1 MTEVNVSGSVI
12 IGLGRG
18 NVCLSAS
25 ISGNWSA
32 HPSTHPIL
40 NLAEEHSV
48 RLLVMGRVTLNP
60 CFLAITADRERL
72 STY

>member
-1 MTEVNVSGSVI
+1 MPER
-12 IGLGRG
+12 LHKWQLE
-18 NVCLSAS
+18 CPPA
-25 ISGNWSA
+25 
-32 HPSTHPIL
+32 PSTHPIL